1 MRAFVAVKP
10 SSDLE
15 RACEGLAEAG
25 RGLGMRWVRP
35 GSVHLTLRF
44 WGDLQPDAVPA
55 ACEGLRRAAA
65 ASAPFLTA
73 ARGLG
78 CFPNA
83 ERPRVLWMGLD
94 DPELRLL
101 TLRRRIDAAL
111 AALGL
116 PTEKRPFRPH
126 LTVARARR
134 EAGGG
139 ELDTFLDSH
148 KDKMFGH
155 VEVSHL
161 DLMRSDLSA
170 KGAVHTRLH
179 SFPLRGDRPAER
191 PSPGALKEGG

>member
-15 RACEGLAEAG
+15 RACERLAEAG

-44 WGDLQPDAVPA
+44 WGDLQPDAVPDV
-55 ACEGLRRAAA
+55 CEGLRRAAA

-83 ERPRVLWMGLD
+83 ARPRVLWMGLD

-134 EAGGG
+134 EPGAG
-139 ELDTFLDSH
+139 ELGTFLDSH
-148 KDKMFGH
+148 KNKMFGH
-155 VEVSHL
+155 VSVSHL
-161 DLMRSDLSA
+161 DLIRSDLSD

-179 SFPLRGDRPAER
+179 SFPLRGDGPAER